1 LNKGTGYLSWLRSKD
16 TVIINLLER
25 QAELA
30 ARATAT
36 LLELSMTVAT
46 NVEESKQHQS
56 EIRDLEREGN
66 QIVRKLFN
74 IVDETFVT
82 PLDRE
87 DISRISKAIEKI
99 LNNTQRVADNIILFN
114 IGKLSSDI
122 LELVTV
128 LKDASSKVSE
138 SISGIRKLKRASI
151 IIEQGTSISKYE
163 EQADAI
169 YRKAISAL
177 FRANDAIEIL
187 RSKEIYDFLRR
198 AITRCV
204 DLSELLEDI
213 ALKYA

>member
-1 LNKGTGYLSWLRSKD
+1 MNKGAGYLTWLRSKD
-16 TVIINLLER
+16 TVIINILE
-25 QAELA
+25 QQGELA

-36 LLELSMTVAT
+36 LLDLSMTVST
-46 NVEESKQHQS
+46 NLDESKLHQS
-56 EIRDLEREGN
+56 QIRDFERDGN
-66 QIVRKLFN
+66 QLVRKLFT

-114 IGKLSSDI
+114 IGKLSSDM

-128 LKDASSKVSE
+128 LKDVSMKVSE
-138 SISGIRKLKRASI
+138 SISRIRKLKKASV
-151 IIEQGTSISKYE
+151 IIEQGTTISKYE
-163 EQADAI
+163 DQADAI

-204 DLSELLEDI
+204 ELNELLEDI

>member
-1 LNKGTGYLSWLRSKD
+1 LNRGTGYLTWLRSKD
-16 TVIINLLER
+16 SVITNLLEQ

-36 LLELSMTVAT
+36 LLELSMTVST
-46 NVEESKQHQS
+46 NLEESKRHQS
-56 EIRDLEREGN
+56 QIRDLEREGN
-66 QIVRKLFN
+66 QLVRKLLN

-114 IGKLSSDI
+114 IGKLSSGM

-128 LKDASSKVSE
+128 LKDVSKKVSE
-138 SISGIRKLKRASI
+138 SISRIKKLKKASVI
-151 IIEQGTSISKYE
+151 FEQGTSISKYE
-163 EQADAI
+163 DQADAI
-169 YRKAISAL
+169 YKQAISAL

-204 DLSELLEDI
+204 DLSELLEDM

>member
-1 LNKGTGYLSWLRSKD
+1 LNKGAGYLTWLRSKD
-16 TVIINLLER
+16 TVIINILE
-25 QAELA
+25 QQGELA

-36 LLELSMTVAT
+36 LLDLSMKVST
-46 NVEESKQHQS
+46 NVDDSKRHQS
-56 EIRDLEREGN
+56 QIRDFERDGN
-66 QIVRKLFN
+66 HLVRKLFT

-114 IGKLSSDI
+114 IGEPSSDM

-128 LKDASSKVSE
+128 LKDLSMKVSE
-138 SISGIRKLKRASI
+138 SISRIRKLKKASV
-151 IIEQGTSISKYE
+151 IIEQGTTISKYE
-163 EQADAI
+163 DQADAI

-204 DLSELLEDI
+204 ELNELLEDI